1 MSDEANNP
9 EGEIAVEA
17 ETEAPEAPEVI
28 EAEDTPLVEVESG
41 EPEVQD
47 QASEDT
53 ETEQPPEAAE
63 LVNVEYDG
71 TEYEV
76 PAKLK
81 DALLRQSD
89 YTTKTQALATERKA
103 LEAQSAAFQQQQEL
117 NQQTFDDV
125 AQVKA
130 IDQQIEQYNALNWD
144 ELYQQDV
151 AQAASLARQKDDLK
165 EQRAQTITR
174 LEHNKNQVLNNQRV
188 EHARVVEE
196 GQKVLKNEIE
206 NWSPELAQTI
216 ATYGVS
222 QGLDER
228 AVASIVDPVHV
239 KLIDKARR
247 YDELVA
253 KQKAAKPVAEPPKAA
268 IKVKGKRANPTKDPD
283 KLSMDEWLKMR
294 DKEIEKKRRSA

>member
-28 EAEDTPLVEVESG
+28 EAEDTPLVEVESD

-63 LVNVEYDG
+63 FVNVEYDG

>member
-1 MSDEANNP
+1 MSDDEANNP
-9 EGEIAVEA
+9 MPELALET
-17 ETEAPEAPEVI
+17 ETEAPEATQVEDTQQVEEVSDKTEV
-28 EAEDTPLVEVESG
+28 EAEAES
-41 EPEVQD
+41 
-47 QASEDT
+47 SEDT

-63 LVNVEYDG
+63 FVNVEYEG

-89 YTTKTQALATERKA
+89 YTTKTQALAAERKA

-130 IDQQIEQYNALNWD
+130 LDQQIEQYNALNWD

-174 LEHNKNQVLNNQRV
+174 LEHNKNKVLNNQRM
-188 EHARVVEE
+188 EHARIVEE
-196 GQKVLKNEIE
+196 GQKVLKSEIE

-253 KQKAAKPVAEPPKAA
+253 KQKAAAPKAEPPKSAV
-268 IKVKGKRANPTKDPD
+268 KVKGKRAAVTKDPD
-283 KLSMDEWLKMR
+283 KMSTEEWLKMR
-294 DKEIEKKRRSA
+294 NSQVEKRRRA